1 MSTLYV
7 NITLILKHEDEINKL
22 PPIIDSLIEDD
33 SNIHVELGSLAMN
46 MKKEVCE
53 VIDSFL
59 SFLTQYDER
68 RVQIYCP

>member
-1 MSTLYV
+1 M
-7 NITLILKHEDEINKL
+7 ILKHGDEINKL

-33 SNIHVELGSLAMN
+33 SNSHVELGTLVMN
-46 MKKEVCE
+46 MKHEVCE

>member
-1 MSTLYV
+1 M
-7 NITLILKHEDEINKL
+7 ILKHGDEINKL
-22 PPIIDSLIEDD
+22 SPIVDSLMEDD

-46 MKKEVCE
+46 MKTEVCE

>member
-1 MSTLYV
+1 M
-7 NITLILKHEDEINKL
+7 ILKHEVEINKL

-46 MKKEVCE
+46 MKKEVRE

-59 SFLTQYDER
+59 SFLTQSDER

>member
-1 MSTLYV
+1 M
-7 NITLILKHEDEINKL
+7 ILKHGDEINKL

-33 SNIHVELGSLAMN
+33 SNIHVELGSLVMN
-46 MKKEVCE
+46 MKKEGRE

>member
-1 MSTLYV
+1 M
-7 NITLILKHEDEINKL
+7 ILKHGDEINKL

-33 SNIHVELGSLAMN
+33 SNIHVELGSLVMN
-46 MKKEVCE
+46 MKKEVRE

-59 SFLTQYDER
+59 SFLTQSDER

>member
-1 MSTLYV
+1 M
-7 NITLILKHEDEINKL
+7 ILKHGDEINKL

-33 SNIHVELGSLAMN
+33 SNSHVELGTLVMN
-46 MKKEVCE
+46 MKQEVCE

>member
-1 MSTLYV
+1 M
-7 NITLILKHEDEINKL
+7 ILKHEDEINKL

-46 MKKEVCE
+46 MKKEVRE

-59 SFLTQYDER
+59 SFLTQSDER

>member
-1 MSTLYV
+1 M
-7 NITLILKHEDEINKL
+7 ILKHEDEINKL

-33 SNIHVELGSLAMN
+33 SNIHVELGSPAMN
-46 MKKEVCE
+46 MKKEVRE

-59 SFLTQYDER
+59 SFLTQSDER